1 MGDEEK
7 DSNKSW
13 YDRNKEIVKLKK
25 HLRQSKKTHITVGKL
40 KLVKLP
46 SNILVILHERFR
58 VDEFSKTGLRWVDS
72 SINRPDCRG
81 KEAGTVIG
89 PSRGYYYINIVIN
102 SINYKLSVARIVWMM
117 VNNEIIE
124 PGMQIDHRNKK
135 RDDNR
140 ISNLQVCSASANNIN
155 RYYSSNSYKNICVD
169 RRKFPPCRFRI
180 MFRFLGKRYVTKSA
194 STEDSAFLLSW
205 ELLTSGKVPLACIK
219 AQSLEYLDGSDL
231 VIALAECKKQGI
243 AVKRPKFKTLYEYIA
258 SVEGSC

>member
-1 MGDEEK
+1 MIDKEEH
-7 DSNKSW
+7 N
-13 YDRNKEIVKLKK
+13 RKE
-25 HLRQSKKTHITVGKL
+25 RQARRVSAAAKTYTMVGKI
-40 KLVKLP
+40 KIVDLP
-46 SNILVILHERFR
+46 ANILDVLRERFR

-102 SINYKLSVARIVWMM
+102 SIKYKLSVARIVWMM

-155 RYYSSNSYKNICVD
+155 RYYSSNSYKNILVD
-169 RRKFPPCRFRI
+169 RRKFPPRRFR
-180 MFRFLGKRYVTKSA
+180 FAFKFLGKRYVTKSA

-231 VIALAECKKQGI
+231 KRALAECAKQAI
-243 AVKRPKFKTLYEYIA
+243 AVTTPKYKTLYEYIA
-258 SVEGSC
+258 SVEGFC